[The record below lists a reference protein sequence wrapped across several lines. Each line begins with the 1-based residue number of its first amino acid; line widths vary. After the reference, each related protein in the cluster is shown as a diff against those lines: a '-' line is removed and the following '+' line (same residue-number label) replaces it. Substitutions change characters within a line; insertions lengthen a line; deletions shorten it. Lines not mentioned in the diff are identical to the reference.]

1 MARYLGPTCRISR
14 REKIDLGFKSGI
26 REFDKK
32 CKTDRSPGQH
42 WQKRQKV
49 NEYGSQLRMKQMI
62 RKYYGILEKQFVNY
76 YKKAEK
82 MSGSTGENLLKILE
96 CRLDNVVYRMGFA
109 STRAEARQ
117 LVSHRLILVNSNMVN
132 IPSFLVN
139 ELDSIEVA
147 KKAKTQLRIT
157 KALSMDRGRPTW
169 VQVDEEKL
177 AGKVK
182 SIPSAQELPGEFKT
196 NLVVE
201 LYSK

>member
-1 MARYLGPTCRISR
+1 
-14 REKIDLGFKSGI
+14 
-26 REFDKK
+26 
-32 CKTDRSPGQH
+32 
-42 WQKRQKV
+42 
-49 NEYGSQLRMKQMI
+49 
-62 RKYYGILEKQFVNY
+62 
-76 YKKAEK
+76 